1 MNKKTIKKIEAVIA
15 NTNAKSDKEKARLSH
30 TITMAVGQGTEIPV
44 KSAEWALN
52 RNDAVMYRIETV
64 AHPTPIFVNIQNNF
78 LKKNTPEEEEKTGK
92 KNVVIKELSVYNFN
106 KLIENYFSIK
116 GSKDPEFAIN
126 TIANNTN
133 YIFFREMIENLDII
147 SDRFNIDLREIATQV
162 ANLGEA
168 DTDVELLTQE
178 QIDIISMVMP
188 EKAELED
195 VVRTTKWHSIEVPEG
210 ATVPVYST
218 GKFINHTWDNFSL
231 DITAPFER
239 DNAFWRSTFTNL
251 DNNTEEQQEE
261 AVKLAKEIR
270 EIKNVIRA

>member
-1 MNKKTIKKIEAVIA
+1 MNKKMVKNIETVIA
-15 NTNAKSDKEKARLSH
+15 QSNAKTDKQKARLSH
-30 TITMAVGQGTEIPV
+30 VITTAVGQGTDLPV
-44 KSAEWALN
+44 KSLEWALN
-52 RNDAVMYRIETV
+52 KHNAVMFRVGTV
-64 AHPTPIFVNIQNNF
+64 VPTPLFVSIQNNF
-78 LKKNTPEEEEKTGK
+78 LKPNTPEEEEKTGK
-92 KNVVIKELSVYNFN
+92 KSKVVPELSVYNFG
-106 KLIENYFSIK
+106 KLVENYFSIK

-126 TIANNTN
+126 TITNNTN
-133 YIFFREMIENLDII
+133 YVFFREMIEKIDIL
-147 SDRFNIDLREIATQV
+147 SENFNINLTEIATQV

-168 DTDVELLTQE
+168 DTDVELLTKE
-178 QIDIISMVMP
+178 QLDIITMVMP

-195 VVRTTKWHSIEVPEG
+195 VVRTTKWHTLEVPKE
-210 ATVPVYST
+210 ATIPVYST

-270 EIKNVIRA
+270 EIKNAIRA

>member
-1 MNKKTIKKIEAVIA
+1 MNKKMVKKIEAVI
-15 NTNAKSDKEKARLSH
+15 TQSNAKTDKQKARLSH
-30 TITMAVGQGTEIPV
+30 VITTAVGQGTDLPV
-44 KSAEWALN
+44 KSLEWALN
-52 RNDAVMYRIETV
+52 KHNAVMFRIGTLL
-64 AHPTPIFVNIQNNF
+64 PTSIFVNIQNNF

-168 DTDVELLTQE
+168 DTDVELLTKE
-178 QIDIISMVMP
+178 QLDIIAMVMP

-195 VVRTTKWHSIEVPEG
+195 VVRTTKWHSIEVPED
-210 ATVPVYST
+210 ASIPVYST
-218 GKFINHTWDNFSL
+218 GRFINHTWDGFSL

-239 DNAFWRSTFTNL
+239 DNTFWKSTYTNL
-251 DNNTEEQQEE
+251 DNNTEEQQKE

-270 EIKNVIRA
+270 EIKNAIRA

>member
-1 MNKKTIKKIEAVIA
+1 MKKNMIKKIQEIIA

-52 RNDAVMYRIETV
+52 KHNAVMFRIGTLL
-64 AHPTPIFVNIQNNF
+64 PTPIFVNIQNNF
-78 LKKNTPEEEEKTGK
+78 LKKNTPAEEEATGK

-168 DTDVELLTQE
+168 DTDVELLTKE
-178 QIDIISMVMP
+178 QLDIITMVMP

-195 VVRTTKWHSIEVPEG
+195 VVRTTKGHSIEVPKG
-210 ATVPVYST
+210 ASIPVYST

-239 DNAFWRSTFTNL
+239 DNTFWKSTFTNL
-251 DNNTEEQQEE
+251 DNNSEEQQEE

-270 EIKNVIRA
+270 EVKDAIRA

>member
-1 MNKKTIKKIEAVIA
+1 MNKKMVKNIETVIA
-15 NTNAKSDKEKARLSH
+15 QSNAKTDKQKARLSH
-30 TITMAVGQGTEIPV
+30 VITTAVGQGTDLPV
-44 KSAEWALN
+44 KSLEWALN
-52 RNDAVMYRIETV
+52 KHNAVMFRIGTLL
-64 AHPTPIFVNIQNNF
+64 PTPIFVNIQNNF
-78 LKKNTPEEEEKTGK
+78 LKKNTPDEEEATGK
-92 KNVVIKELSVYNFN
+92 KNVVVKELSVYNFN
-106 KLIENYFSIK
+106 KLVENYFSIK

-147 SDRFNIDLREIATQV
+147 SKNFNINLTEMATQI

-195 VVRTTKWHSIEVPEG
+195 VVRTTKWHSIEVPKG
-210 ATVPVYST
+210 ASIPVYST
-218 GKFINHTWDNFSL
+218 GKFVRHTWDNFSL

-239 DNAFWRSTFTNL
+239 DNTFWKSTFTNL
-251 DNNTEEQQEE
+251 DNNSEEQQEE

-270 EIKNVIRA
+270 EMKDAIRA

>member
-1 MNKKTIKKIEAVIA
+1 MNKKTIKKIEEIIA
-15 NTNAKSDKEKARLSH
+15 KSNAKTDKEKARLSH
-30 TITMAVGQGTEIPV
+30 TITMAVGQGTLFPA
-44 KSAEWALN
+44 KSLEWALN
-52 RNDAVMYRIETV
+52 KHNAVMYRIGTI
-64 AHPTPIFVNIQNNF
+64 HPTPIFVNIQNNF
-78 LKKNTPEEEEKTGK
+78 LKKNTPAEEEATGK
-92 KNVVIKELSVYNFN
+92 KNVVVKELSVYNFN
-106 KLIENYFSIK
+106 KLVENYFNIK

-147 SDRFNIDLREIATQV
+147 SKNFGIDLTAMANQI

-168 DTDVELLTQE
+168 DTDVELLTKE
-178 QIDIISMVMP
+178 QLDIIAMVMP
-188 EKAELED
+188 EKAEIED

-218 GKFINHTWDNFSL
+218 GKFVRHTWDNFSL

-239 DNAFWRSTFTNL
+239 NNTFWKSTYTNL
-251 DNNTEEQQEE
+251 DNNSEEQQEE

-270 EIKNVIRA
+270 EMKDAIRA

>member
-1 MNKKTIKKIEAVIA
+1 MNKKMVKNIETVIA
-15 NTNAKSDKEKARLSH
+15 QSNAKTDKQKARLSH
-30 TITMAVGQGTEIPV
+30 VITTAVGQGTDLPV
-44 KSAEWALN
+44 KSLEWALN
-52 RNDAVMYRIETV
+52 KHNAVMFRIGTLL
-64 AHPTPIFVNIQNNF
+64 PTPIFVNIQNNF
-78 LKKNTPEEEEKTGK
+78 LKKNTPAEEEATGK
-92 KNVVIKELSVYNFN
+92 KNVVVKELSVYNFN

-147 SDRFNIDLREIATQV
+147 SKNFNINLTEMAAQV

-168 DTDVELLTQE
+168 DTDVELLTKE
-178 QIDIISMVMP
+178 QIDIISMIMP
-188 EKAELED
+188 EKAEIED
-195 VVRTTKWHSIEVPEG
+195 VVRTTKWHTLEVPEG

-218 GKFINHTWDNFSL
+218 GKFVRHTWDNFSL

-239 DNAFWRSTFTNL
+239 DNTFWKATYTNL
-251 DNNTEEQQEE
+251 DNNSEEQQEE

-270 EIKNVIRA
+270 EIKDAIRA

>member
-15 NTNAKSDKEKARLSH
+15 NANAKSDKEKARLSH

-168 DTDVELLTQE
+168 ATDVELLTPE
-178 QIDIISMVMP
+178 QVAIISMIMP
-188 EKAELED
+188 EQADIDD
-195 VVRTTKWHSIEVPEG
+195 VVRTTKWHTLEVPEG
-210 ATVPVYST
+210 ASIPVYST
-218 GKFINHTWDNFSL
+218 GKFVNHTWDNFSL

-251 DNNTEEQQEE
+251 DNNSEEQQEE
-261 AVKLAKEIR
+261 AVLLAKEIR
-270 EIKNVIRA
+270 EIKTLIRA

>member
-1 MNKKTIKKIEAVIA
+1 MNKKTIKKIEEIIA
-15 NTNAKSDKEKARLSH
+15 KSNAKTDKEKARLSH

-78 LKKNTPEEEEKTGK
+78 LKKNTPAEEEATGK
-92 KNVVIKELSVYNFN
+92 KNVVVKELSVYSFN
-106 KLIENYFSIK
+106 KLVENYFSIK

-147 SDRFNIDLREIATQV
+147 SKNFGIDLTEMATQV

-168 DTDVELLTQE
+168 ETDVELLTKE
-178 QIDIISMVMP
+178 QIDIISMIMP
-188 EKAELED
+188 EKAEIED
-195 VVRTTKWHSIEVPEG
+195 VVRTTKWHTLEVPEG

-218 GKFINHTWDNFSL
+218 GKFVNHTWDNFSL

-239 DNAFWRSTFTNL
+239 DNTFWKSTFTNL
-251 DNNTEEQQEE
+251 DNNSEEQQEE

-270 EIKNVIRA
+270 EVKDAIRA

>member
-1 MNKKTIKKIEAVIA
+1 MIKKIEEIIA

-106 KLIENYFSIK
+106 KLVRNYFDIK
-116 GSKDPEFAIN
+116 DSKDPEFAIN

-147 SDRFNIDLREIATQV
+147 SENFNIDLEEMATQV

-168 DTDVELLTQE
+168 ATDVELLTPE
-178 QIDIISMVMP
+178 QVAIISMIMP
-188 EKAELED
+188 EQADIDD

-210 ATVPVYST
+210 ASIPVYST
-218 GKFINHTWDNFSL
+218 GKFVNHTWDNFSL

-270 EIKNVIRA
+270 EIKNAIRA

>member
-1 MNKKTIKKIEAVIA
+1 MKKNMIKNIETVIA
-15 NTNAKSDKEKARLSH
+15 NTNAKSDKQKARLSH
-30 TITMAVGQGTEIPV
+30 TITMAVGQGTMFPV
-44 KSAEWALN
+44 KSLEWALN
-52 RNDAVMYRIETV
+52 KHNAVMFRIGTML
-64 AHPTPIFVNIQNNF
+64 PTPIFVNIQNNF

-92 KNVVIKELSVYNFN
+92 KNVVVKELSVYNFN
-106 KLIENYFSIK
+106 KLVENYLSIK

-133 YIFFREMIENLDII
+133 YIFFREMIKNLDII
-147 SDRFNIDLREIATQV
+147 SENFNIDLTEMATQV

-168 DTDVELLTQE
+168 DTDVELLTKE
-178 QIDIISMVMP
+178 QLDIIAMVMP
-188 EKAELED
+188 EKAEIED

-210 ATVPVYST
+210 ATIPVYST

-239 DNAFWRSTFTNL
+239 DNTFWKSTYTNL

-261 AVKLAKEIR
+261 AVRLAKEIR
-270 EIKNVIRA
+270 EMKTLIRA